1 MVKGWPGAMVEG
13 AVMPVII
20 AEVVEKRERERA
32 ERGTEVVKRMLA
44 VSL

>member
-1 MVKGWPGAMVEG
+1 MVKGWPGAMIEG

-20 AEVVEKRERERA
+20 AEVVERRDRERA
-32 ERGTEVVKRMLA
+32 ERDNEVVKRMLA